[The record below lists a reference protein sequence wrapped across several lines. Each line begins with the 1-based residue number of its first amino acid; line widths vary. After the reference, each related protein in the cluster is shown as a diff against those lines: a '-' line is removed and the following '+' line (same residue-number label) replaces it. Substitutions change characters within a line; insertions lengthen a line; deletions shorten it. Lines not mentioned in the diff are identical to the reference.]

1 MELTPWKR
9 CLQQLEGELTA
20 QQFNTWIRP
29 LHVIENNNAVHLLAP
44 NRFVQNWVSERYLT
58 RIEELLSN
66 KNPEHGK
73 VLVKLD
79 VGSRSVKTVPE
90 KGASFR
96 IEIPHQAA

>member
-29 LHVIENNNAVHLLAP
+29 LHVIENKNAVHLLAP
-44 NRFVQNWVSERYLT
+44 NRFVQNWVSERYLS

-66 KNPEHGK
+66 KGSDREK
-73 VLVKLD
+73 VHVKL
-79 VGSRSVKTVPE
+79 
-90 KGASFR
+90 AN
-96 IEIPHQAA
+96 ILNL